1 MSNIIPVMKNMMLL
15 PSVQKALVQLGENI
29 RLARLR
35 RKLTAEQVAER
46 ANISRK
52 TLWAVETGSPSV
64 AMGTYAQVLFVLGL
78 EKDLLKVAED
88 DKLGRKIQDADLV
101 VKERA
106 PKKK

>member
-1 MSNIIPVMKNMMLL
+1 MKNIMLL
-15 PSVQKALVQLGENI
+15 PSVQKALLQLGENI

-35 RKLTAEQVAER
+35 RKLTTEQVAER